1 MLFFH
6 RVRRKDY
13 FTETSQTFRT
23 LFSVEDWNITMYFLY
38 TK

>member
-6 RVRRKDY
+6 RFRRIDR

-23 LFSVEDWNITMYFLY
+23 LFSAEDWNITMHFLY

>member
-6 RVRRKDY
+6 RLRGEDR
-13 FTETSQTFRT
+13 FTETSQTFRI
-23 LFSVEDWNITMYFLY
+23 LFSAEDWNITMYFLY

>member
-6 RVRRKDY
+6 RFRREDR
-13 FTETSQTFRT
+13 FTETSQTFRI
-23 LFSVEDWNITMYFLY
+23 LFSAEDWNITMYFLY